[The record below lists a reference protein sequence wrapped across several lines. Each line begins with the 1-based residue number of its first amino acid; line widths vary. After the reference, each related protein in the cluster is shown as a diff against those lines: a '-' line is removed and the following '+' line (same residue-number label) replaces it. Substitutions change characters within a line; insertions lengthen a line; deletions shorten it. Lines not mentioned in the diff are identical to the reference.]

1 MASSSPAYGEINLET
16 ASRWLHL
23 PAEED
28 GHVWMLNLMKY
39 HAVAQYEGGN
49 EAGVSGEEADDRYA
63 PLGPLA
69 GTGNDSVLSSPR
81 ETPEGNA
88 ETVLSFTVT
97 LRPGRAR
104 CTPLMTMRSCRGA
117 RFCLNA
123 TLR

>member
-69 GTGNDSVLSSPR
+69 AGG
-81 ETPEGNA
+81 A
-88 ETVLSFTVT
+88 EI
-97 LRPGRAR
+97 GRA
-104 CTPLMTMRSCRGA
+104 SCRE
-117 RFCLNA
+117 RV
-123 TLR
+123 